1 MNLPI
6 LCFSGPNACFNF
18 WPIEG
23 VALSKVLPRLLQVPY
38 GLFELGKIGVFGVD
52 HVDFRNSDFA
62 VANPDSSFTEFIT
75 IESMETLLV
84 WYFWLVLES
93 LRLFLEKSLDKVLDF
108 DMIEKFEPRELRLL
122 FDSTDDSRLNLDG
135 GSHSP
140 PLDFS
145 RLKKDFSGENCL
157 EKNPPLFLEPPL

>member
-1 MNLPI
+1 MQNILSEKKNLNLPI

-23 VALSKVLPRLLQVPY
+23 VAFSKVLPRLLHVPY

-62 VANPDSSFTEFIT
+62 FANPDSSSFTEFIT

-122 FDSTDDSRLNLDG
+122 FDSTDDSRLNLD
-135 GSHSP
+135 
-140 PLDFS
+140 
-145 RLKKDFSGENCL
+145 
-157 EKNPPLFLEPPL
+157 